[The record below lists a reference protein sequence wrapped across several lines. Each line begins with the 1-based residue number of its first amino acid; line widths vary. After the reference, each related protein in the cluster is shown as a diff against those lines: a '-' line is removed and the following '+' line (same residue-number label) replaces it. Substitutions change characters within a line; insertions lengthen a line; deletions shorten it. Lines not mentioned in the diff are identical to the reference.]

1 LERIPGCNLNIVDRS
16 DEESWMSLQPKTY
29 APSELG
35 RLTGLSPDSI
45 RHYERVGI
53 LRKAAR
59 TAAGYRR
66 YTDDALERVRLVQS
80 ALKIGFT
87 LHELADVFRVR
98 DAGGAPCQHVFNLTQ
113 QKLGDVVAQIAELR
127 RTERYMRQVLK
138 NWATLLAKAGPKN
151 RALLLRS
158 LPRAGAPRR
167 RSTKQRLIA
176 SLSRSRIK
184 RTQAAHSNCN
194 AP

>member
-1 LERIPGCNLNIVDRS
+1 
-16 DEESWMSLQPKTY
+16 MSLQPKTY

-66 YTDDALERVRLVQS
+66 YTDDDLERVRLVQS
-80 ALKIGFT
+80 ALQIGFT
-87 LHELADVFRVR
+87 LRELAEVFRVH
-98 DAGGAPCQHVFNLTQ
+98 DAGGAPCQHVFKLTR
-113 QKLGDVVAQIAELR
+113 QKLDDVVSQIAELR
-127 RTERYMRQVLK
+127 RTERYMRQVLR
-138 NWATLLAKAGPKN
+138 NWATLLAKAGPRN

-158 LPRAGAPRR
+158 LPRAGTPHR
-167 RSTKQRLIA
+167 RSAKQRL
-176 SLSRSRIK
+176 L
-184 RTQAAHSNCN
+184 
-194 AP
+194 PV